1 LLFSALIVLLVV
13 VLFLAA
19 FILLRTLTFARP
31 FEPIEPVEL
40 PEADAVAAFVGEFDA
55 ENIAFRANAPVSQ
68 AVAVLGG
75 GPGGLYAARLIKLA
89 QPDCSVDV
97 YEQGTPETTF
107 GFGVGL
113 AGGTQLNLRQA
124 DADSLVDILGHG
136 HPHEMSLRVGD
147 EVVRMPNGSL
157 TAIGRAT
164 LLTVL
169 QRHAEAA
176 GARLHHGQRADPGT
190 LRADLVIAADGVSS
204 AARDRYAADFGAQ
217 TDVGES
223 LYLWCGT
230 DFALSRALFMPATST
245 AGTFVTHAYP
255 YAADRS
261 TFLIETDERTWRA
274 AGFDT
279 TTDRLLAGPADASD
293 EVALRYLEHVF
304 ADPLQGHP
312 LIGNR
317 TRWLRF
323 RTVRCEHWH
332 RGNMV
337 LLGDAAHT
345 AHYSIGSGTKLAME
359 DAIALVTAIARH
371 DTLADALDQYETERR
386 PAVEHLQAVAARS
399 QRWWDSFP
407 GRLSLPINQLL
418 VAYMTRAGKVP
429 LTRFAETTPHVVR
442 AALAE
447 YADGD
452 FPGAPLPADGQLID
466 FVLSRPLR
474 KAGMACPDRTSLPPG
489 PIAELEFTDTDPW
502 GPKADDALNRLGHWA
517 SSGTAAV
524 RVGGPATRE
533 DLLNRLELGE
543 RLRSSGGL
551 PVIIRGPREYLPD
564 LAAGLVAGRADLI
577 EIG

>member
-1 LLFSALIVLLVV
+1 MKLS
-13 VLFLAA
+13 
-19 FILLRTLTFARP
+19 
-31 FEPIEPVEL
+31 
-40 PEADAVAAFVGEFDA
+40 
-55 ENIAFRANAPVSQ
+55 S
-68 AVAVLGG
+68 VAVLGG
-75 GPGGLYAARLIKLA
+75 GPGGLYAARLLKLA
-89 QPDCSVDV
+89 QPQCSVDV

-113 AGGTQLNLRQA
+113 AGGTQHNLRQV
-124 DADSLVDILGHG
+124 DTDSLMDILGHG
-136 HPHEMSLRVGD
+136 HPHEMSLRVGNQ
-147 EVVRMPNGSL
+147 VVRMPNGNL
-157 TAIGRAT
+157 TAIGRTA

-176 GARLHHGQRADPGT
+176 GARLHHGQRVDPGT
-190 LRADLVIAADGVSS
+190 LRADLIIAADGVSS
-204 AARDRYAADFGAQ
+204 LTRDRYAADFGAQ
-217 TDVGES
+217 IDVGES

-230 DFALSRALFMPATST
+230 DFALPRALFMPVTS
-245 AGTFVTHAYP
+245 AVGTFVTHAYP

-261 TFLIETDERTWRA
+261 TFLVETDEPTWRA

-279 TTDRLLAGPADASD
+279 TTDRLLAGPTDASD
-293 EVALRYLEHVF
+293 EAALRYLEQVF

-323 RTVRCEHWH
+323 RTVRCAHWH
-332 RGNMV
+332 RGNIV
-337 LLGDAAHT
+337 LLGDSAHT

-359 DAIALVTAIARH
+359 DAIALVTVIAEH
-371 DTLADALDQYETERR
+371 DTLADALDRYEAERR

-407 GRLSLPINQLL
+407 SRLGLPINRLL

-429 LTRFAETTPHVVR
+429 LTRFAATAPHVVR

-447 YADGD
+447 YANGRP
-452 FPGAPLPADGQLID
+452 PGGPLPTGEQLLD
-466 FVLSRPLR
+466 FVLSQPLHR
-474 KAGMACPDRTSLPPG
+474 AGTTYPDRTSVPHG
-489 PIAELEFTDTDPW
+489 PIAEMEFADTDPW
-502 GPKADDALNRLGHWA
+502 GPKADDALNRLDYWA
-517 SSGTAAV
+517 GSGAAAV
-524 RVGGPATRE
+524 RVSGPADRE

-543 RLRSSGGL
+543 RLSSHGSL